1 MKKLWRVPVLFLA
14 ATVSSCSIIE
24 EDRSICPCWYTID
37 LTEVDRSMQNLHLW
51 VFNQDGILLY
61 CDTLQNGAF
70 GKYEMKL
77 DKGKAFC
84 YIWGN
89 LLDGTMLEN
98 TGNVNSYFVK
108 AGDCSSDPLFQYS
121 SILDT
126 SGETG
131 IDTVFMNKEFAH
143 VDFTLKG
150 ELKSREQLE
159 LRVDMT
165 TVGRYIHGG
174 YMEGENAVVSSA
186 EFLGEDYSL
195 FKFRITRQE
204 HFEQMS
210 ATITAR
216 VEDERYL
223 IKHFPLGEW
232 LISAGYDPM
241 ATNMA
246 DITMELDMA
255 LGILSVR
262 TANWQTIL
270 PVIIEI

>member
-1 MKKLWRVPVLFLA
+1 MKKLWRVPVLLLA
-14 ATVSSCSIIE
+14 AIVSSCSIIE

-89 LLDGTMLEN
+89 LLDGTILEN
-98 TGNVNSYFVK
+98 RGNVNSYFVK
-108 AGDCSSDPLFQYS
+108 AGDCSSDPLFKYS
-121 SILDT
+121 SVFDT

-131 IDTVFMNKEFAH
+131 IDTVFMNKEFAN

-150 ELKSREQLE
+150 KLKSREQLE
-159 LRVDMT
+159 LRVDMK

-174 YMEGENAVVSSA
+174 YMEGENAVLSSA

-204 HFEQMS
+204 HFEQIM
-210 ATITAR
+210 ATITAL
-216 VEDERYL
+216 VEGDRYL
-223 IKHFPLGEW
+223 IKYFPLGEW

-270 PVIIEI
+270 PVNIEI